1 MAQLHVIAG
10 AGDIPAHELK
20 VRKIG
25 IEDLKDALAR
35 GVDDFRAMPS
45 HAVFLCLIYPIVGFV
60 IARLVLGYNVLPM
73 LFPLAAGFAL
83 IGPIAALG
91 LYEMSRR
98 REAGL
103 DVSWRHALDV
113 FRSPSIDAI
122 VVLGLMLVAIFL
134 VWVAVAQAIY
144 VANFGY
150 TPAASMPDFVRQVL
164 TTPAGWM
171 LIIVGN
177 GVGFLFAVVVLTMTV
192 VSFPLLLDR
201 DVGLANAVLTSARAV
216 AANPVTMAIW
226 GLIVAA
232 LLVIGS
238 IPAFFG
244 LAVVMPVLGHATWHL
259 YRKVIEPDLSS
270 RPRFRDPVPRE
281 QRYAADFPASLF
293 PSRRTDR

>member
-1 MAQLHVIAG
+1 MAQAHVVVG
-10 AGDIPAHELK
+10 AGEAESAPII
-20 VRKIG
+20 RKIG
-25 IEDLKDALAR
+25 LADLKDALAR
-35 GVDDFRAMPS
+35 GIDDFLAMPS

-60 IARLVLGYNVLPM
+60 LARLVLGYNVLPM

-83 IGPIAALG
+83 VGPFAAIG

-98 REAGL
+98 RELGL

-113 FRSPSIDAI
+113 FRSPSIGAI
-122 VVLGLMLVAIFL
+122 LVLGLILVAIFL
-134 VWVAVAQAIY
+134 IWLAVAQAIY

-150 TPAASMPDFVRQVL
+150 TPAASMPDFIQQVFG
-164 TTPAGWM
+164 TPAGWA

-177 GVGFLFAVVVLTMTV
+177 GVGFLFAALVLTLSV

-201 DVGLANAVLTSARAV
+201 DVGAATAVLTSVRAV
-216 AANPVTMAIW
+216 LANPVMIAIW

-232 LLVIGS
+232 LLALGS

-259 YRKVIEPDLSS
+259 YRKVVEPDLST
-270 RPRFRDPVPRE
+270 RPRFNEPRPKAR
-281 QRYAADFPASLF
+281 RYAADFPASLF
-293 PSRRTDR
+293 PARPDQP

>member
-1 MAQLHVIAG
+1 MAQAHVVVG
-10 AGDIPAHELK
+10 AGEAQAAPII
-20 VRKIG
+20 RKIG
-25 IEDLKDALAR
+25 LADLKDALAR
-35 GVDDFRAMPS
+35 GIDDFLAMPS

-60 IARLVLGYNVLPM
+60 LARLVLGYNVLPM

-83 IGPIAALG
+83 IGPFAAIG

-98 REAGL
+98 RELGM

-113 FRSPSIDAI
+113 FRSPSIGPI
-122 VVLGLMLVAIFL
+122 LVLGLILVAIFL
-134 VWVAVAQAIY
+134 TWLAVAQAIY

-150 TPAASMPDFVRQVL
+150 TPAASMPHFIQQVFG
-164 TTPAGWM
+164 TPAGWA

-177 GVGFLFAVVVLTMTV
+177 GVGFLFAALVLILSV

-201 DVGLANAVLTSARAV
+201 DVGAATAILTSVRAVL
-216 AANPVTMAIW
+216 ANPVMMAIW

-232 LLVIGS
+232 LLALGS

-259 YRKVIEPDLSS
+259 YRKVVEPDLST
-270 RPRFRDPVPRE
+270 RPRFNEPRPKAR
-281 QRYAADFPASLF
+281 RYAADFPASLF
-293 PSRRTDR
+293 PTRRDQP

>member
-1 MAQLHVIAG
+1 MAQAHVVVG
-10 AGDIPAHELK
+10 AGEAQAAPII
-20 VRKIG
+20 RKIG
-25 IEDLKDALAR
+25 LADLKDALAR
-35 GVDDFRAMPS
+35 GIDDFLAMPS

-60 IARLVLGYNVLPM
+60 LARLVLGYNVLPM

-83 IGPIAALG
+83 IGPFAAIG

-98 REAGL
+98 RELGM

-113 FRSPSIDAI
+113 FRSPSIGPI
-122 VVLGLMLVAIFL
+122 LVLGLILVAIFL
-134 VWVAVAQAIY
+134 TWLAVAQAIY

-150 TPAASMPDFVRQVL
+150 TPAASMPHFIQQVFG
-164 TTPAGWM
+164 TPAGWA

-177 GVGFLFAVVVLTMTV
+177 GVGFLFAALVLTMSV

-201 DVGLANAVLTSARAV
+201 DVGAATAVLTSVRAV
-216 AANPVTMAIW
+216 QANPVMMAIW

-232 LLVIGS
+232 LLALGS

-259 YRKVIEPDLSS
+259 YRKVVEPDLST
-270 RPRFRDPVPRE
+270 RPRFNEPRPKAR
-281 QRYAADFPASLF
+281 RYAADFPASLF
-293 PSRRTDR
+293 PARRDQP

>member
-1 MAQLHVIAG
+1 MAQAHVVIG
-10 AGDIPAHELK
+10 AGGAQAAPVI
-20 VRKIG
+20 RKIG
-25 IEDLKDALAR
+25 LADLKDALAR
-35 GVDDFRAMPS
+35 GIDDFLAMPS

-60 IARLVLGYNVLPM
+60 LARLVLGYNVLPM

-83 IGPIAALG
+83 IGPFAAIG

-98 REAGL
+98 RELGM

-113 FRSPSIDAI
+113 FRSPSIGPI
-122 VVLGLMLVAIFL
+122 LVLGLILVAIFL
-134 VWVAVAQAIY
+134 TWLAVAQAIY

-150 TPAASMPDFVRQVL
+150 TPAASMPHFIQQVFG
-164 TTPAGWM
+164 TPAGWA

-177 GVGFLFAVVVLTMTV
+177 GVGFLFAALVLTMSV

-201 DVGLANAVLTSARAV
+201 DVGAATAVLTSVRAV
-216 AANPVTMAIW
+216 LANPVMMAIW

-232 LLVIGS
+232 LLALGS

-259 YRKVIEPDLSS
+259 YRKVVEPDLST
-270 RPRFRDPVPRE
+270 RPRFNEPRPKAR
-281 QRYAADFPASLF
+281 RYAADFPASLF
-293 PSRRTDR
+293 PARRDQP

>member
-1 MAQLHVIAG
+1 MAQAHVVVG
-10 AGDIPAHELK
+10 AAEAPPVI
-20 VRKIG
+20 RKIG
-25 IEDLKDALAR
+25 LADLKDALAR
-35 GVDDFRAMPS
+35 GIDDFLAMPS

-60 IARLVLGYNVLPM
+60 LARLVLGYNVLPM

-83 IGPIAALG
+83 VGPFAAIG

-98 REAGL
+98 RELGM

-113 FRSPSIDAI
+113 FRSPSIGPI
-122 VVLGLMLVAIFL
+122 LVLGLFLVAIFL
-134 VWVAVAQAIY
+134 TWLAVAQAIY

-150 TPAASMPDFVRQVL
+150 TPAASMPDFIQQVFG
-164 TTPAGWM
+164 TPAGWA

-177 GVGFLFAVVVLTMTV
+177 GVGFLFAALVLTLSV

-201 DVGLANAVLTSARAV
+201 DVGAATAVLTSVRAV
-216 AANPVTMAIW
+216 LANPVMIAIW

-232 LLVIGS
+232 LLALGS

-259 YRKVIEPDLSS
+259 YRKVVEPDLST
-270 RPRFRDPVPRE
+270 RPRFNEPRTKAR
-281 QRYAADFPASLF
+281 RYAADFPASLF
-293 PSRRTDR
+293 PARPDQP

>member
-1 MAQLHVIAG
+1 MAQAHVVVG
-10 AGDIPAHELK
+10 AGEAQTAPVI
-20 VRKIG
+20 RKIG
-25 IEDLKDALAR
+25 LADLKDALAR
-35 GVDDFRAMPS
+35 GIDDFLAMPS

-60 IARLVLGYNVLPM
+60 LARLVLGYNVLPM

-83 IGPIAALG
+83 IGPFAAIG

-98 REAGL
+98 RELGM

-113 FRSPSIDAI
+113 FRSPSIGPI
-122 VVLGLMLVAIFL
+122 LVLGLILVAIFL
-134 VWVAVAQAIY
+134 IWLAVAQAIY

-150 TPAASMPDFVRQVL
+150 TPAASMPHFIQQVFG
-164 TTPAGWM
+164 TPAGWA

-177 GVGFLFAVVVLTMTV
+177 GVGFLFAALVLTMSV

-201 DVGLANAVLTSARAV
+201 DVGAATAVLTSVRAV
-216 AANPVTMAIW
+216 QANPVMMAIW

-232 LLVIGS
+232 LLALGS

-259 YRKVIEPDLSS
+259 YRKVVEPDLST
-270 RPRFRDPVPRE
+270 RPRFNEPRPKAR
-281 QRYAADFPASLF
+281 RYAADFPASLF
-293 PSRRTDR
+293 PTRRDQP

>member
-1 MAQLHVIAG
+1 MAQAHVVVG
-10 AGDIPAHELK
+10 AAETPPVI
-20 VRKIG
+20 RKIG
-25 IEDLKDALAR
+25 LADLKDALAR
-35 GVDDFRAMPS
+35 GIDDFLAMPS

-60 IARLVLGYNVLPM
+60 LARLVLGYNVLPM

-83 IGPIAALG
+83 VGPFAAIG

-98 REAGL
+98 RELGM

-113 FRSPSIDAI
+113 FRSPSIGPI
-122 VVLGLMLVAIFL
+122 LVLGLILVAIFL
-134 VWVAVAQAIY
+134 IWLAVAQAIY

-150 TPAASMPDFVRQVL
+150 TPAASMPHFIQQVFG
-164 TTPAGWM
+164 TPAGWA

-177 GVGFLFAVVVLTMTV
+177 GVGFLFAALVLTLSV

-201 DVGLANAVLTSARAV
+201 DVGAATAILTSVRAVL
-216 AANPVTMAIW
+216 ANPVTIAIW

-232 LLVIGS
+232 LLALGS

-259 YRKVIEPDLSS
+259 YRKVVEPDLST
-270 RPRFRDPVPRE
+270 RPRFNEPRPKAR
-281 QRYAADFPASLF
+281 RYAADFPASLF
-293 PSRRTDR
+293 PARPDQP

>member
-1 MAQLHVIAG
+1 MAQAHVVVG
-10 AGDIPAHELK
+10 AAEAPPVI
-20 VRKIG
+20 RKIG
-25 IEDLKDALAR
+25 LADLKDALAR
-35 GVDDFRAMPS
+35 GIDDFLAMPS

-60 IARLVLGYNVLPM
+60 LARLVLGYNVLPM

-83 IGPIAALG
+83 VGPFAAIG

-98 REAGL
+98 RELGM

-113 FRSPSIDAI
+113 FRSPSIGPI
-122 VVLGLMLVAIFL
+122 LVLGLFLVAIFL
-134 VWVAVAQAIY
+134 TWLAVAQAIY

-150 TPAASMPDFVRQVL
+150 TPAASMPDFIQQVFG
-164 TTPAGWM
+164 TPAGWA

-177 GVGFLFAVVVLTMTV
+177 GVGFLFAALVLTLSV

-201 DVGLANAVLTSARAV
+201 DVGAATAVLTSVRAV
-216 AANPVTMAIW
+216 LANPVMIAIW

-232 LLVIGS
+232 LLALGS

-259 YRKVIEPDLSS
+259 YRKVVEPDLST
-270 RPRFRDPVPRE
+270 RPRFNEPRPKAR
-281 QRYAADFPASLF
+281 RYAADFPASLF
-293 PSRRTDR
+293 PARPDQP

>member
-1 MAQLHVIAG
+1 MAQAHVVVG
-10 AGDIPAHELK
+10 AAETPPVI
-20 VRKIG
+20 RKIG
-25 IEDLKDALAR
+25 LADLKDALAR
-35 GVDDFRAMPS
+35 GIDDFLAMPS

-60 IARLVLGYNVLPM
+60 LARLVLGYNVLPM

-83 IGPIAALG
+83 VGPFAAIG

-98 REAGL
+98 RELGM

-113 FRSPSIDAI
+113 FRSPSIGPI
-122 VVLGLMLVAIFL
+122 LVLGLILVAIFL
-134 VWVAVAQAIY
+134 IWLAVAQAIY

-150 TPAASMPDFVRQVL
+150 TPAASMPHFIQQVFG
-164 TTPAGWM
+164 TPAGWA

-177 GVGFLFAVVVLTMTV
+177 GVGFLFAALVLTLSV

-201 DVGLANAVLTSARAV
+201 DVGAATAILTSVRAVL
-216 AANPVTMAIW
+216 ANPVMIAIW

-232 LLVIGS
+232 LLALGS

-259 YRKVIEPDLSS
+259 YRKVVEPDLST
-270 RPRFRDPVPRE
+270 RPRFNEPRPKAR
-281 QRYAADFPASLF
+281 RYAADFPASLF
-293 PSRRTDR
+293 PARPDQP